1 MTDRPDP
8 RQLDLV
14 TDAMVDAAAKEL
26 YEQWVSRDDETR
38 MFALMWDS
46 LGSRKSGW
54 LQDARIA
61 LEAAAKNLERTTMTD
76 HLVEAR
82 ADLDRLEACNHGSWL
97 ASAVAHI
104 LDHLEAQQPDEAHGD
119 APDPLDEDNHADRY
133 DRHGDRWAWCDTCG
147 GFRTGGNHGTH
158 KSIYGWSAAGL
169 DEVCGP
175 LTFAHQPAEPP
186 EPDPLDEDNH
196 TDRYDRHGKRWVW
209 CDTCNGF
216 RLDGH
221 AVHKSNYGWSTVA
234 ELDVCYGPLAFA
246 PR

>member
-133 DRHGDRWAWCDTCG
+133 DLDGDRWVWCDECD
-147 GFRTGGNHGTH
+147 GFRLSARHEAHEFG
-158 KSIYGWSAAGL
+158 YGWSAYWVNE
-169 DEVCGP
+169 DYGP
-175 LTFAHQPAEPP
+175 LTFASLP
-186 EPDPLDEDNH
+186 EC
-196 TDRYDRHGKRWVW
+196 DRG
-209 CDTCNGF
+209 
-216 RLDGH
+216 
-221 AVHKSNYGWSTVA
+221 
-234 ELDVCYGPLAFA
+234 
-246 PR
+246 